1 MSIFISMVESI
12 KVLCPIFD
20 EMEIMTLILEHFAI
34 SGQNAIFRFAIET
47 KNNDFIEAVH
57 QT

>member
-1 MSIFISMVESI
+1 MVESI